1 MGRHKKPIE
10 QHKLEGT
17 YRDCIHGKNAE
28 PVIAGYLEVPAD
40 FLPPGTITDGFVK
53 DHYQRHVR
61 LLANLHILTVSD
73 IPEINMMYE
82 TLQEYRRIY
91 EKLQE
96 EEIGSKEYESLSYLL
111 LKYGKRFSDHAVRY
125 CISPAARNKL
135 TLESLQIKKEADN
148 QKSMTAKLIGRKR
161 A

>member
-17 YRDCIHGKNAE
+17 YRADRYGNSAE
-28 PVIAGYLEVPAD
+28 PVISNFLEIPKSIS
-40 FLPPGTITDGFVK
+40 PPETITDAFIK
-53 DHYQRHVR
+53 SHYKHHVQ
-61 LLANLHILTVSD
+61 LLSNLHILTVSD
-73 IPEINMMYE
+73 IPEINIMYE

-91 EKLQE
+91 KELQKLK
-96 EEIGSKEYESLSYLL
+96 IGSKEYAYLSLLL
-111 LKYGKRFSDHAVRY
+111 LKYGKRFSDYAVRY

-135 TLESLQIKKEADN
+135 TLESLQIKKEIDSQN
-148 QKSMTAKLIGRKR
+148 TITAKLIGKKK

>member
-17 YRDCIHGKNAE
+17 YKDCIHGKSVE
-28 PVIAGYLEVPAD
+28 PVIAGYLEVPVD
-40 FLPPGTITDGFVK
+40 LSPPAAITDAFVK
-53 DHYQRHVR
+53 SHYQNHIR
-61 LLANLHILTVSD
+61 LLENLQILTVSD
-73 IPEINMMYE
+73 IPEIDMMYE

-91 EKLQE
+91 VKLQE
-96 EEIGSKEYESLSYLL
+96 FQIGGEEYENLSRLL
-111 LKYGKRFSDHAVRY
+111 LKYGKRFSDYAVRY

-135 TLESLQIKKEADN
+135 TLESLQIKKEVEN
-148 QKSMTAKLIGRKR
+148 QKSITAKLIGRKK